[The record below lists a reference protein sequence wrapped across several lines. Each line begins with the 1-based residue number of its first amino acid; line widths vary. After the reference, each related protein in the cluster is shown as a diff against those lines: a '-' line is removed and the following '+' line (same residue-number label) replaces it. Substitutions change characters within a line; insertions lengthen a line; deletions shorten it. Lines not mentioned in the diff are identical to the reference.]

1 MKRTI
6 SILLSVIMMVSFFA
20 IDSTAI
26 YDEGVAPQVL
36 TFNVADLTDIDVPGN
51 NTRVTGLILSY
62 GLSVTVSGNTLN
74 IDGSTHGTPEV
85 VRSGFKDLTVE
96 CRKNSTYSW
105 EDYHEYGNVYY
116 DVSAT
121 GISTTLTVTKGFQ
134 YRVTCKHYAKKNL
147 LLVETIENSSNI
159 VNVY

>member
-1 MKRTI
+1 MKRFVT
-6 SILLSVIMMVSFFA
+6 LFLSVIMMVSFFA

-26 YDEGVAPQVL
+26 YDEESAPQVL
-36 TFNVADLTDIDVPGN
+36 TFNVLDLTGIDVPEN
-51 NTRVTGLILSY
+51 NARVTGLITSY
-62 GLSVTVSGNTLN
+62 GLSVTASGNTLT
-74 IDGSTHGTPEV
+74 IDGRTHGTSEV

-96 CRKNSTYSW
+96 YRKNSTYSW
-105 EDYHEYGNVYY
+105 EDYHKYGNVYY
-116 DVSAT
+116 DVFAT
-121 GISTTLTVTKGFQ
+121 GISTTLTVTKGYQ

>member
-1 MKRTI
+1 MT
-6 SILLSVIMMVSFFA
+6 VSFFA
-20 IDSTAI
+20 VDSSAI
-26 YDEGVAPQVL
+26 YGEDAAPQVL
-36 TFNVADLTDIDVPGN
+36 TFNVTGATDKSIPGSN
-51 NTRVTGLILSY
+51 ARVTGLITSY
-62 GLSVTVSGNTLN
+62 GLSLSSSGNKLTISGL
-74 IDGSTHGTPEV
+74 TTGTVEV
-85 VRSGFKDLTVE
+85 VKSGFKNLTVE

-116 DVSAT
+116 DFSASSV
-121 GISTTLTVTKGFQ
+121 STTLTVTKGFQ